1 MNVTVIIATL
11 LIAIIIY
18 IINYLNNRRLKKQ
31 IIELRNSLS
40 NYEHELITA
49 LIDDYNI
56 LDGVYKSNFEGKRQD
71 IIDTMDIM
79 CEDGDRIKID
89 EALVILQKQ
98 NKGWFDQQFESK
110 TNYDNSG
117 YDKYTDKIIEMEK
130 IYGTNS

>member
-56 LDGVYKSNFEGKRQD
+56 LDGVYKSNFEGKRED